1 METEREARTVGL
13 DDLVGR
19 DDCCPFCSGGGCV
32 ICGGTGDVP
41 VLALT
46 EKGQQEQDAR
56 DAARYR
62 WLRARDLET
71 IHGGGV
77 FAGMT
82 PSNVVLNG
90 DDLDREIDAAMEQE
104 ARFIADL
111 FSTPNAQV
119 KGDAEP
125 KAERSALEPVVG
137 PENADGL

>member
-1 METEREARTVGL
+1 MESENQAAAKPSELNALLG
-13 DDLVGR
+13 
-19 DDCCPFCSGGGCV
+19 DDCCPFCDGKGCV

-46 EKGQQEQDAR
+46 QKGQQEKDAC

-82 PSNVVLNG
+82 PKNVVLNG
-90 DDLDREIDAAMEQE
+90 DDLDREIDAAMQEE
-104 ARFIADL
+104 ARFISDL
-111 FSTPNAQV
+111 FKPNAQAHR
-119 KGDAEP
+119 KTGHD
-125 KAERSALEPVVG
+125 
-137 PENADGL
+137 